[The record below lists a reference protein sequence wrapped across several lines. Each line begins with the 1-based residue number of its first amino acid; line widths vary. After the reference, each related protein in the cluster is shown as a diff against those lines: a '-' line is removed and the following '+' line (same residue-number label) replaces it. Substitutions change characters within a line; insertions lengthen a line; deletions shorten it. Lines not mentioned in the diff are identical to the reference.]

1 MSSNR
6 SRLTICRFTGQ
17 VAPSFDIARSEV
29 TCGPLIR
36 DDGLTYC
43 ALLQVCCDKVDLPG
57 YELPEDATP
66 FRMVPLK
73 CCVES
78 EKTVPGDLV
87 APCTDC
93 GIYSILPDRDQCP
106 CFSEAVLQEPVQWL
120 KRQETLEGK
129 KHDQIE
135 DRLRPYQGTLGELVD
150 EVIAE
155 YKGYL
160 FHRYLVRFIRRQF
173 HLDTAFFDGD
183 TEVSVSHV
191 LAPLPPSSPH
201 QRGTGCGVVRLCQ
214 LHEYGRLC
222 RLQDDM

>member
-1 MSSNR
+1 MNTTR
-6 SRLTICRFTGQ
+6 SVVFIFFCPRSGPTLHYRIASGRPLTR
-17 VAPSFDIARSEV
+17 
-29 TCGPLIR
+29 
-36 DDGLTYC
+36 

-93 GIYSILPDRDQCP
+93 GIFSILPDRDQCP

-150 EVIAE
+150 EVL
-155 YKGYL
+155 KGM
-160 FHRYLVRFIRRQF
+160 QCN
-173 HLDTAFFDGD
+173 A
-183 TEVSVSHV
+183 
-191 LAPLPPSSPH
+191 
-201 QRGTGCGVVRLCQ
+201 
-214 LHEYGRLC
+214 
-222 RLQDDM
+222 